1 MCEVNAFALRTF
13 QHWILMSIKDSRTS
27 MIQTPG
33 IVCALTG
40 GFFMGIKT
48 EREIAQ
54 LAQMACIWE
63 ACAAKPGNV
72 NRSSDFSNTSL
83 EDFLLSAIAIGPAFE
98 NAACVGVGQTILRAA
113 EDTHRWVRSNTNLGL
128 ILLLAPLVK
137 ACLAAADVKDIRKS
151 LNLTLNSLTVED
163 ARHTYAAIRFVQPGG
178 LGHAPQADVAEEP
191 AITLLQA
198 MALAKDRD
206 AIAREYVTG
215 FAIAFETGL
224 PALKEALARRADFSS
239 AVVQAFLTILS
250 QVPDTLIARK
260 RGWEAARLVSQKA
273 MEVLS
278 LGGVV
283 TPEGRAGLAE
293 MDRALRDESHA
304 LNPGTTADLTAA
316 SIFLA
321 LLDAEIS

>member
-1 MCEVNAFALRTF
+1 
-13 QHWILMSIKDSRTS
+13 MSIKGARIS
-27 MIQTPG
+27 MIKIPERDG
-33 IVCALTG
+33 VLTG
-40 GFFMGIKT
+40 VFPMGIRT

-72 NRSSDFSNTSL
+72 NRSCDFSNTSL

-98 NAACVGVGQTILRAA
+98 NAARMGVGQTILQAVK
-113 EDTHRWVRSNTNLGL
+113 DTHRWIHSNTNLGL
-128 ILLLAPLVK
+128 ILLLTPLVK
-137 ACLAAADVKDIRKS
+137 ACLATADVNDIRRN
-151 LNLTLNSLTVED
+151 LNLILNSLTVED
-163 ARHTYAAIRFVQPGG
+163 ARHTYAAIRCVQPGG
-178 LGHAPQADVAEEP
+178 LGRVSQADVAEEP

-198 MALAKDRD
+198 MALAQDRD

-215 FAIAFETGL
+215 FAITFEIGL
-224 PALKEALARRADFSS
+224 PALKETLLRCADFSS
-239 AVVQAFLTILS
+239 AVVQAFLTILG

-260 RGWEAARLVSQKA
+260 KGYEAARQISRQA

-278 LGGVV
+278 LGGVF

-293 MDRALRDESHA
+293 MDRTLRDENHK

-321 LLDAEIS
+321 LLGA